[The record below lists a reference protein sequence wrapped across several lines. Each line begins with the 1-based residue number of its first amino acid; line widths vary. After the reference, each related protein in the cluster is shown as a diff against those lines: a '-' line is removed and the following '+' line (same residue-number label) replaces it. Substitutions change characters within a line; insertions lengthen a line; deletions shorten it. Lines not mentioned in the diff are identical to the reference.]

1 MRNLRVFGLLCLFIM
16 FCAPGWAQSTAQM
29 HGTVQDSSGSGVPGA
44 EVKATQLSTGLVRT
58 TVSGADG
65 SWVLTNLPLGPYRL
79 EVSKE
84 SFTTYAQTGIELQV
98 QSDPLVEVALKVG
111 QVNERVNVEAD
122 AALVETRNSGVGAV
136 VETQRI
142 IELPLNGRQVTDLVT
157 LNGGAVQ
164 TGASD
169 QRIFSG
175 RPYLS
180 IAGMATLPLG
190 GGPTD
195 WILDGTSH
203 YDFMSGTTLPLAFP
217 DAVQEFKVET
227 SGLAA
232 ARGNSSSVEV
242 VTPSGTNSLHGDLF
256 EFIRNDAFGS
266 AREYLSTKDSTYK
279 RHNFGGTI
287 GGAIKKNKLF
297 FFGGFQGT
305 TQRASPN
312 NSIIFFPTPDMLKG
326 DFRTFESAACGRP
339 APLPPPFGTGGFAPN
354 TVNPTRF
361 AVPSLYIT
369 NQFAQSMAA
378 VGVFPD
384 PCGKVTYDVP
394 TYQNNYQYVAK
405 IDYQINSQHSL
416 FFRDLWSK
424 EYQPTLTDVEPDL
437 LLSSQTGFTTPAYAF
452 AVGETWVASPTLVN
466 SFRIG
471 FTRIN
476 ETRLKDDFFNFC
488 TAGVQNFWCGENKA
502 QFGQLLIVNGFTEGV
517 NYSDPP
523 PDGGGSWYRS
533 ANYILNDDMNWVHGA
548 HQFSFGGAA
557 THGRFTSRN
566 NFASN
571 GQFNFVGLPNFLLGN
586 ASQMQDGLPN
596 TQSMHETFVN
606 LYFTDTWKLNSR
618 LTLNAGLRWE
628 PYLPITVPTGV
639 IFNFDMTRFLNNVRS
654 TEFLNA
660 PPGFYYP
667 GDPGFPAKSGEYSKW
682 AEFAPRLGLA
692 WDPKGD
698 GKTSVR
704 ASFGFGYAFVPGL
717 TREDQQGQNP
727 WGGRQVLT
735 GNVNFSN
742 PFGSAANNPYPYF
755 VNPNVTFTPRGL
767 FATTPYDTPTPSY
780 STWNLAIQRQ
790 IGSAWVVSAT
800 YMGSKVSHL
809 LISVPLN
816 YAPLTPGLPVVP
828 TSDPRCTATST
839 TVNCLSNADSRR
851 LLAVLNPAGAKN
863 YFGPTMQW
871 NAGGNQH
878 YNAMLLSLQR
888 RLSQGVSLGAN
899 WTWSHCI
906 GQELGYNT
914 KPEQTATDPI
924 HYNQVGNCDSDRRQI
939 VNLTAVVEAPKFS
952 NRELRRVVSGWK
964 WAGIYTFRSGTPLMI
979 QDGFDS
985 ALSTINHQQPDLVDP
1000 AHVYTGQSCANCFY
1014 LNKSAFAAQ
1023 PAGQYTGNL
1032 GWNSI
1037 VGPSYWD
1044 LDMSLSREFRIK
1056 EGQGLEIRADAF
1068 NLTNS
1073 FVPAMAGSPGG
1084 TSPVTQ
1090 FSTAYGNPLTG
1101 PTFSLIN
1108 SAQFGQLLGAQPT
1121 RKIQFALKYRF

>member
-1 MRNLRVFGLLCLFIM
+1 MRLIWRFLVCVISVGLPF
-16 FCAPGWAQSTAQM
+16 AASAQSTAQM
-29 HGTVQDSSGSGVPGA
+29 HGTVQDSSGSAVPGA
-44 EVKATQLSTGLVRT
+44 DVKATQTGTGLVRT
-58 TVSGADG
+58 TLSAPDG

-79 EVSKE
+79 EVTKDGFT
-84 SFTTYAQTGIELQV
+84 SFVQTGIALQV
-98 QSDPLVEVALKVG
+98 QSDPLLEVALKVG
-111 QVNERVNVEAD
+111 QITEQVSVEANS
-122 AALVETRNSGVGAV
+122 ALVETRRSGVGAV

-142 IELPLNGRQVTDLVT
+142 VELPLNGRQVTDLVT

-164 TGASD
+164 TGSSD

-175 RPYLS
+175 RPYIS
-180 IAGMATLPLG
+180 IAGMVTLPLG

-203 YDFMSGTTLPLAFP
+203 NDFMSGTTLPVAFP

-232 ARGNSSSVEV
+232 GRGNASSVEI
-242 VTPSGTNSLHGDLF
+242 VTRSGTNDLHGDLF
-256 EFIRNDAFGS
+256 EFVRNDAFGS
-266 AREYLSTKDSTYK
+266 AREYLANKNSTYK

-287 GGAIKKNKLF
+287 GGAIKKNQLF
-297 FFGGFQGT
+297 YFGGFQGT

-312 NSIIFFPTPDMLKG
+312 NTTIFFPTPAMVGG

-339 APLPPPFGTGGFAPN
+339 APLPAPFGTGGFAPN
-354 TVNPTRF
+354 TVDPRLF
-361 AVPSLYIT
+361 AAPSLYIIDR
-369 NQFAQSMAA
+369 FAKSMGAL
-378 VGVFPD
+378 GVFPD
-384 PCGKVTYDVP
+384 QCGKVVYNVP
-394 TYQNNYQYVAK
+394 TYQNNYQYTFK
-405 IDYQINSQHSL
+405 IDYQLNVKHSL

-424 EYQPTLTDVEPDL
+424 EYQPTLTDVEPNL
-437 LLSSQTGFTTPAYAF
+437 LLSSQTGFNTPAYAYS
-452 AVGETWVASPTLVN
+452 VGETWVASPSLVN
-466 SFRIG
+466 SFRLG

-502 QFGQLLIVNGFTEGV
+502 QFGALLIVNGFTGGI

-533 ANYILNDDMNWVHGA
+533 ANYILNDDVNWVKGP
-548 HQFSFGGAA
+548 HQLTFGGAV

-571 GQFNFVGLPNFLLGN
+571 GQFNFTGLNNFLLGN

-596 TQSMHETFVN
+596 TQSMHETFLN
-606 LYFTDTWKLNSR
+606 LYLTDTWKLSSR
-618 LTLNAGLRWE
+618 LTLNAGIRWE

-639 IFNFDMTRFLNNVRS
+639 IYNFDMTRFLNNVRS
-654 TEFLNA
+654 TQFLKA

-667 GDPGFPAKSGEYSKW
+667 GDPGFPGNSGEYTKW
-682 AEFAPRLGLA
+682 KEFAPRLGVG

-735 GNVNFSN
+735 GNVDFRN

-755 VNPNVTFTPRGL
+755 VNPNVNFTPRGL

-780 STWNLAIQRQ
+780 STWNLALQRQ
-790 IGSAWVVSAT
+790 IGSSWLVTAT
-800 YMGSKVSHL
+800 YLGSKVSHL

-816 YAPLTPGLPVVP
+816 YAPLTPGLPVVA
-828 TSDPRCTATST
+828 TTDPRCTAVSTS
-839 TVNCLSNADSRR
+839 VNCLSNADARRR
-851 LLAVLNPAGAKN
+851 LGVLNPSGAGN
-863 YFGPTMQW
+863 FFGPTMEW

-878 YNAMLLSLQR
+878 YNGAIFSVQR
-888 RLSQGVSLGAN
+888 RLSRGISMSAN

-906 GQELGYNT
+906 GQALGYNT
-914 KPEQTATDPI
+914 KPEQTVTDPI
-924 HYNQVGNCDSDRRQI
+924 NYNQVGNCDSDRRNI
-939 VNLTAVVEAPKFS
+939 VNLTAVAQSPKFS
-952 NRELRRVVSGWK
+952 NRAMSLIASGWK
-964 WAGIYTFRSGTPLMI
+964 WAGIYTYRSGTPLAI
-979 QDGFDS
+979 QDGFDA
-985 ALSTINHQQPDLVDP
+985 ALSTINHQQPDVIDP
-1000 AHVYTGQSCANCFY
+1000 AHVYTGQSCGNCFY
-1014 LNKSAFAAQ
+1014 LNKNAFAAQ
-1023 PAGQYTGNL
+1023 APGVYNGNL
-1032 GWNSI
+1032 GWNSL
-1037 VGPSYWD
+1037 VSPSYWD
-1044 LDMSLSREFRIK
+1044 LDVSLSREFRIT
-1056 EGQGLEIRADAF
+1056 ERHRLELRSDAF

-1073 FVPAMAGSPGG
+1073 FVAAMAGSPGG

-1090 FSTAYGNPLTG
+1090 FSTSYGNPLTG

-1108 SAQFGQLLGAQPT
+1108 SAQFGQILGAQPT
-1121 RKIQFALKYRF
+1121 RKIQFALKYSF